1 MQFSTITDL
10 PLTIV
15 RIVLLPDF
23 VQPVTVQ
30 CGFDTVY
37 QVITVQN
44 IRSTD
49 LAGIA

>member
-1 MQFSTITDL
+1 MQFSTITDF
-10 PLTIV
+10 PLTVV

-30 CGFDTVY
+30 CGFDAIN
-37 QVITVQN
+37 QVITVQD

-49 LAGIA
+49 LTGIA